1 MLAWWIDVLQLDTPV
16 SIKDYA
22 VGSLFHLE
30 IPYIDIIAGAPSC
43 MLWATTTIITAL
55 IFKFPI
61 NNIPFRY
68 LFKAIAFIQLC
79 ASFYF
84 LMYPNDFP
92 HMLDNYIFGM
102 LTAGLILISI
112 VPVLFAFTYFIFDFT
127 LRQKLFITILTMLYL
142 SIFIPLQYML
152 HAYIIYEASLLF
164 LPVLFFIFGLP
175 LDILAII
182 ALYSWAISWR
192 VTAKTEI
199 YAASTPTEVAAYK
212 EES

>member
-1 MLAWWIDVLQLDTPV
+1 M
-16 SIKDYA
+16 KDYA
-22 VGSLFHLE
+22 IGSLFKLG

-43 MLWATTTIITAL
+43 MLWAITTIITAL

-68 LFKAIAFIQLC
+68 LLKAVAFIQLC

-92 HMLDNYIFGM
+92 HMLDNYFFGM

-112 VPVLFAFTYFIFDFT
+112 IPILFAFTYFIFDFT
-127 LRQKLFITILTMLYL
+127 LQQKLFITILTMLYL
-142 SIFIPLQYML
+142 CLFIPLQYLL
-152 HAYIIYEASLLF
+152 HVYIIYEASLLF

-182 ALYSWAISWR
+182 ALYSWAISWK
-192 VTAKTEI
+192 VKTKADIEI
-199 YAASTPTEVAAYK
+199 YQTANPTEAAGLK
-212 EES
+212 EKEI